1 MVPAVFCPRLF
12 GVTGIQRLLLPE
24 TDGRNLVGRNPQ
36 ADEVFLCALRA
47 SFTQRHVV
55 LGGSPLVA
63 VPLDPDPGA
72 GMLFQVRRDF
82 LESGLVAILDQ
93 GLVEIEM
100 DVRKR
105 STFLADS
112 FLLLLP
118 WRLSAIWW
126 LIVPPLSIMLVI
138 PTIGT
143 I

>member
-1 MVPAVFCPRLF
+1 MRISAPSASALVVIVVYDVALGNHGHDRV
-12 GVTGIQRLLLPE
+12 RLL
-24 TDGRNLVGRNPQ
+24 TVHYGQFVHSDGRHFVEGL
-36 ADEVFLCALRA
+36 L
-47 SFTQRHVV
+47 QRI
-55 LGGSPLVA
+55 
-63 VPLDPDPGA
+63 VPEDGHPDP
-72 GMLFQVRRDF
+72 GMLFQIRRDF

-118 WRLSAIWW
+118 LRLSAIWW